1 MCTQPFA
8 PYRIAP
14 EDVGMV
20 EVGSQDTHARRRI
33 PHVLGRNAAGR
44 AGNLLVSQLCG
55 DDGSWSG
62 YPPHKHDTERPPGYE
77 GKIFTILVGRQ
88 QCLLLQSFEA
98 LHRHLTEKSRASR

>member
-44 AGNLLVSQLCG
+44 AGNLLVSELCG

-62 YPPHKHDTERPPGYE
+62 YPPHKHDTERPLGHEGY
-77 GKIFTILVGRQ
+77 IFTILVGRQ
-88 QCLLLQSFEA
+88 
-98 LHRHLTEKSRASR
+98 